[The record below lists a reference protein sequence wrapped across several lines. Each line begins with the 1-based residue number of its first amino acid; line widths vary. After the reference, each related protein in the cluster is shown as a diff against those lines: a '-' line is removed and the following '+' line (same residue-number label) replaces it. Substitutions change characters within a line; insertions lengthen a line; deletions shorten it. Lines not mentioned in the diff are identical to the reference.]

1 MTVLQI
7 DLNKLEKNYHSLRK
21 RLNPHSK
28 MIGVIKANAYG
39 GVSGPIA
46 EKLVEMGIE
55 ALAVAYTE
63 EGVQLRKLGIKI
75 PSWFFTLKFKILGP
89 SSTMILNLYY
99 TANGVG

>member
-1 MTVLQI
+1 
-7 DLNKLEKNYHSLRK
+7 
-21 RLNPHSK
+21 

-75 PSWFFTLKFKILGP
+75 PLLVFYPQVQNFRTLIHNDLEPVLYSKWSWVKFKEALVLSLIH
-89 SSTMILNLYY
+89 I
-99 TANGVG
+99 